1 MCLDFACWLI
11 RCRQAYQGQLKDV
24 NPPQPVQASFNE
36 VNQAQQEKER
46 AINIANGEYN
56 KEVPKARGEAERKIT
71 EAEGYATQRINE
83 AEGDATRFTALYTE
97 YKKAPEVTRRR
108 IYLESME
115 KVMPKLGK
123 KVILD
128 EEANNVLPFLPIG
141 PSAAPIK

>member
-1 MCLDFACWLI
+1 
-11 RCRQAYQGQLKDV
+11 LKDV

-128 EEANNVLPFLPIG
+128 EGANNVLPFLPIG

>member
-1 MCLDFACWLI
+1 
-11 RCRQAYQGQLKDV
+11 
-24 NPPQPVQASFNE
+24 PPQPVQASFNE

-97 YKKAPEVTRRR
+97 YKKAPEITRRR

>member
-1 MCLDFACWLI
+1 VTLYELGITID
-11 RCRQAYQGQLKDV
+11 QTQLKDV

-56 KEVPKARGEAERKIT
+56 KEVPKACGEAERKIT

-97 YKKAPEVTRRR
+97 YKKAPEITRRR